1 MTNSRSTKR
10 ALYSS
15 VIALIICFAM
25 LIGTTYAWFTDS
37 ATSANNVIKTGTLDV
52 ELYQWNGVVTDDR
65 ANAVAMGTESP
76 AVFPSDIKW
85 EPGYTHVVYLSIKNN
100 GDLSL
105 KYKVALEVTQVSDKS
120 LLDVMS
126 YAVSPDAQ
134 FGSVTSW
141 AGNGTYLQGTYTED
155 AKAQDVELKPGDE
168 HFFALSVHMD
178 EDAGNEYMNQSV
190 TFDVIVLAAQVAHE
204 EDGLGSDDY
213 DADAGY
219 VDTYAN
225 NEASLAEAL
234 ANGGAVAL
242 TADVAV
248 SNVLTVAAD
257 TTIYL
262 NGHDLDASA
271 NTSRPFNVADGVKLT
286 INAEGA
292 EIKAGKY
299 GFVNVP
305 AGNDATVVINGGN
318 FTANTDNGSFIKAR
332 GTGNIVVT
340 LNNVNYVDASANGGW
355 IANAVESSI
364 GNFEL
369 NINGGTFEAYNGFS
383 GVEKLSVKNA
393 TVKVKHNGVYNSW
406 GEAVVDGCTIICTNE
421 GTTQEQSAAPASCVA
436 VSSNCTVTVK
446 NSTLISENGEA
457 TAVYTSGGTMA
468 LENCTVTGAYA
479 HYVTGK
485 YADAQFATTVDGVA
499 ANVVVH

>member
-1 MTNSRSTKR
+1 MKNTNFSKRSLVVSVL
-10 ALYSS
+10 ALF
-15 VIALIICFAM
+15 ICFAM
-25 LIGTTYAWFTDS
+25 LLGTTFAWFTDT
-37 ATSANNVIKTGTLDV
+37 ATSTNNVIKTGTF
-52 ELYQWNGVVTDDR
+52 ELAVSWAEGTEDPDNANW
-65 ANAVAMGTESP
+65 ANADTGAI
-76 AVFPSDIKW
+76 FNHDKW
-85 EPGYTHVVYLSIKNN
+85 EPGYVDVKHIKIENKGNLALKYMVKIVAN
-100 GDLSL
+100 GEVTDLSDVIDVYYSDPAVQVTDRASLGTKLGTLTEVLAGMETTAAGKLLEGETDTITLAL
-105 KYKVALEVTQVSDKS
+105 KMQES
-120 LLDVMS
+120 
-126 YAVSPDAQ
+126 
-134 FGSVTSW
+134 
-141 AGNGTYLQGTYTED
+141 
-155 AKAQDVELKPGDE
+155 
-168 HFFALSVHMD
+168 
-178 EDAGNEYMNQSV
+178 AGNEYINKSIGTDFSV
-190 TFDVIVLAAQVAHE
+190 IFLATQVAHE
-204 EDGLGSDDY
+204 EDGLGTNDY
-213 DADAGY
+213 DNDASY

-292 EIKAGKY
+292 DIKVGKY

-355 IANAVESSI
+355 IANAVESSV

-369 NINGGTFEAYNGFS
+369 NVNGGTFEAYNGFS
-383 GVEKLSVKNA
+383 SVEKLSVKNA
-393 TVKVKHNGVYNSW
+393 TVKVKHNGVYNSS

-436 VSSNCTVTVK
+436 VSSNCTFTVK

>member
-1 MTNSRSTKR
+1 MDWFEGSEAVPALDSTDWID
-10 ALYSS
+10 ASS
-15 VIALIICFAM
+15 GPIFEYDL
-25 LIGTTYAWFTDS
+25 
-37 ATSANNVIKTGTLDV
+37 
-52 ELYQWNGVVTDDR
+52 
-65 ANAVAMGTESP
+65 
-76 AVFPSDIKW
+76 W
-85 EPGYTHVVYLSIKNN
+85 EPGYTVVRHIKIANK
-100 GDLSL
+100 GTLGL
-105 KYKVALEVTQVSDKS
+105 KYQVSIVANGEVSDIT
-120 LLDVMS
+120 DVIDVYYVDPATQIS
-126 YAVSPDAQ
+126 NRAQ
-134 FGSVTSW
+134 LADEYKLGTLTEVM
-141 AGNGTYLQGTYTED
+141 GNLANSAYG
-155 AKAQDVELKPGDE
+155 ELKVGEADTITL
-168 HFFALSVHMD
+168 ALKMQES
-178 EDAGNEYMNQSV
+178 AGNEYINKSIGTDFSV
-190 TFDVIVLAAQVAHE
+190 IFLATQVAHE
-204 EDGLGSDDY
+204 EDGLGTNDY
-213 DADAGY
+213 DNDASY

-225 NEASLAEAL
+225 NEASLAKAL

-383 GVEKLSVKNA
+383 SVEKLSVKNA
-393 TVKVKHNGVYNSW
+393 TVKVKHNGVYNSC

-421 GTTQEQSAAPASCVA
+421 GTTQEQAAAPASCVA
-436 VSSNCTVTVK
+436 VSSNCTFTVK